1 MHFEAGVQDFLNKFP
16 GVTTKYAGHIATWS
30 DFVNKGVLS
39 DVLEHIYKGDVGAS
53 GGRGAHVESAI
64 DNITTRI
71 KPGKTLADYSLTPEG
86 FRVGVELEMFNKA
99 AYDQHLDAIKNW
111 ASKKPRTPDEKFIF
125 GGKEFDQ
132 NPNNWNMD
140 QYWIAKDNATTL
152 YPSTWDANT
161 IELKI
166 SEAWKN
172 GVKEV
177 SDPLDSSKKA
187 LRGLTD
193 EGIPLQFSIENLPPS
208 VFANFNIA
216 TWK

>member
-1 MHFEAGVQDFLNKFP
+1 MKNSNYPKYYLNDDNFP
-16 GVTTKYAGHIATWS
+16 FKVVVYDLKNS
-30 DFVNKGVLS
+30 K
-39 DVLEHIYKGDVGAS
+39 HIYKGDVGAS
-53 GGRGAHVESAI
+53 GGRGVHVESAI
-64 DNITTRI
+64 DNITTRL
-71 KPGKTLADYSLTPEG
+71 KPGKTLEDYSLTPEG

-172 GVKEV
+172 GVNEL
-177 SDPLDSSKKA
+177 PSKSTEGQTV
-187 LRGLTD
+187 LIGYTND
-193 EGIPLQFSIENLPPS
+193 GIPIQFAVENTPPS
-208 VFANFNIA
+208 VFANFDYI
-216 TWK
+216 K